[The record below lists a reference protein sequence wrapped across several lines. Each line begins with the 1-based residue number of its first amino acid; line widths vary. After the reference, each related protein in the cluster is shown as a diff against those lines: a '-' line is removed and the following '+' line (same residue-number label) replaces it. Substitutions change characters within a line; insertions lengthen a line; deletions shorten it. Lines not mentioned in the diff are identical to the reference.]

1 MKFELRTA
9 GAFYSINNDDKV
21 PKLKELGFGFR
32 IHQGRLYMHK
42 SLTEIEINSLEDLL
56 KLSDEFDCK
65 VIIDREEIIIYDD
78 YLE

>member
-1 MKFELRTA
+1 
-9 GAFYSINNDDKV
+9 
-21 PKLKELGFGFR
+21 
-32 IHQGRLYMHK
+32 MHK